1 MGWWDLLLLDTKENA
16 NLKRADVNQ
25 PKEGVPREKLLQK
38 LDKKKGEEW

>member
-1 MGWWDLLLLDTKENA
+1 MWKLIISGNALLSDIYQL
-16 NLKRADVNQ
+16 NQ